1 MKRQHLLLLLGYTFL
16 AATTNAQITFKKI
29 DSTLKI
35 GKAGYRVDC
44 RNRSVTQNS
53 LSVKPIG
60 FESTAREI
68 SFTLKGRVSNAQV
81 DDLNQD
87 GFPDLVLF
95 IYTDSNA
102 TAGTV
107 YGFVSDANKEIIPCM
122 LPDVVLDSKINKG
135 YKGHDRF
142 SLLEGTLLQQFPVYN
157 PGDDKDKPTGGSR
170 VVQYQLVKGE
180 NGTFKFKTIRFY
192 DTK

>member
-1 MKRQHLLLLLGYTFL
+1 MKHLFL
-16 AATTNAQITFKKI
+16 FAGFFITLTTNAQVTIGRI

-35 GKAGYRVDC
+35 GKAGYKVDC
-44 RNRSVTQNS
+44 RNKSFTQNQ
-53 LSVKPIG
+53 LSVRPIG

-68 SFTLKGRVSNAQV
+68 NFPLKGRVSNAQI

-102 TAGTV
+102 VNGTV
-107 YGFVSDANKEIIPCM
+107 YCFSSDGNKEIIPCM

-135 YKGHDRF
+135 YKGHDHF

-157 PGDDKDKPTGGSR
+157 TGDDKDKPTGGSR
-170 VVQYQLVKGE
+170 VIQYHLVKGE
-180 NGTFKFKTIRFY
+180 NGTNKFSILRFY

>member
-1 MKRQHLLLLLGYTFL
+1 MKYPSLLFFAGLLFSLTVH
-16 AATTNAQITFKKI
+16 AQVTIGRI

-35 GKAGYRVDC
+35 GKAGYKVNC
-44 RNRSVTQNS
+44 RNKDLTQNQ
-53 LSVKPIG
+53 LSIRPIG

-68 SFTLKGRVSNAQV
+68 NFTLKGRVSNAQI

-102 TAGTV
+102 VNGTV
-107 YGFVSDANKEIIPCM
+107 YCFSSDGNKEIIPSM

-135 YKGHDRF
+135 YRGHDHF
-142 SLLEGTLLQQFPVYN
+142 SLLEGTLLQKFPVYN
-157 PGDDKDKPTGGSR
+157 SGDDNDKPTGGTR
-170 VVQYQLVKGE
+170 VIQYHLVKGE
-180 NGTFKFKTIRFY
+180 NGATKFSILRFY

>member
-1 MKRQHLLLLLGYTFL
+1 MKRQHLLLLYLFL
-16 AATTNAQITFKKI
+16 FSTAINAQITFSKV
-29 DSTLKI
+29 DTTMKI

-44 RNRSVTQNS
+44 RNKSVTQNQ
-53 LSVKPIG
+53 LSIRPIG

-68 SFTLKGRVSNAQV
+68 SFSLKGRVSAAQV

-87 GFPDLVLF
+87 GYPDLVLF

-102 TAGTV
+102 TAGTI
-107 YGFVSDANKEIIPCM
+107 YGFISDANKEIVPCM
-122 LPDVVLDSKINKG
+122 LPDVVLDSKVNKG

-142 SLLEGTLLQQFPVYN
+142 SMLEGTLLQQFPVYN

-170 VVQYQLVKGE
+170 VIQYHLVKGE
-180 NGTFKFKTIRFY
+180 NGQYKFGILRFY

>member
-1 MKRQHLLLLLGYTFL
+1 MKYPSLLLFAGLLFSLTVH
-16 AATTNAQITFKKI
+16 AQVTIGKI

-35 GKAGYRVDC
+35 GKAGYKVNC
-44 RNRSVTQNS
+44 RNKSFTENQ
-53 LSVKPIG
+53 LSIRPVG

-68 SFTLKGRVSNAQV
+68 NFTLKGRVSNAQI

-102 TAGTV
+102 VNGTV
-107 YGFVSDANKEIIPCM
+107 YCFASDANKEIIPCM
-122 LPDVVLDSKINKG
+122 LPDVMLDSKINKG
-135 YKGHDRF
+135 YKGHDHF
-142 SLLEGTLLQQFPVYN
+142 SLLEGTLLQKFPLYN
-157 PGDDKDKPTGGSR
+157 PGDDNDKPTGGSR
-170 VVQYQLVKGE
+170 VIQYHLVKGE
-180 NGTFKFKTIRFY
+180 NGSNKFSTLRFY